1 MQGLPLG
8 QPCIFS
14 WRCFLFRDVIAGRQ
28 SVSRVP
34 FVFGVNLGQLHL
46 PAQFE
51 DVVSG
56 VLIPI
61 SLQPPS
67 LFPETKIFLNWSLAL
82 DQSSR
87 RGPGAFVFSVPGR

>member
-1 MQGLPLG
+1 MEGLPLG
-8 QPCIFS
+8 QPFIFS

-34 FVFGVNLGQLHL
+34 VVVGVNLGQLHL

-56 VLIPI
+56 VLT
-61 SLQPPS
+61 PS
-67 LFPETKIFLNWSLAL
+67 RYSHQAC
-82 DQSSR
+82 SR
-87 RGPGAFVFSVPGR
+87 RPKFFLIGL